1 MKKSVAALKAY
12 QAEQPLEAI
21 KDQYQLETLARLS
34 ANESVY
40 GPTPK
45 VKEALAAVTFD
56 RLNYYPDGSAQ
67 KLRQAVAQL
76 NQVDPE
82 MLVFG
87 VGADELIQLLTRLAL
102 EPGQNIIVPAPTF
115 GEYAIHA
122 QIEQAKTK
130 SVAVD
135 ASTGHVDFEGILA
148 AVDDQTSMVWL
159 ANPNNPTGVLES
171 AADIQGLLQ
180 QLPESVYLVV
190 DEAYI
195 DFADTSDN
203 TVVPLLADYPNLII
217 LRTLSKAYG
226 LANLRIGYGMMDA
239 TLAQKLN
246 AVRLPYNLSDFQIE
260 AGTAAVLDQDYLQK
274 TVAKVQAERN
284 KFEDFLRENQFEFYP
299 SQTNFLWVQVG
310 DAKPYGQALL
320 KEGLQISQRLSP
332 SWVRITLG
340 QPADNERMRQL
351 LVKIREENKEEKPV

>member
-12 QAEQPLEAI
+12 QAEQPLAAI

-122 QIEQAKTK
+122 QIEQAETK
-130 SVAVD
+130 SVAID
-135 ASTGHVDFEGILA
+135 ANTGHVDFEGILA

-171 AADIQGLLQ
+171 AGDIQGLLQ

-226 LANLRIGYGMMDA
+226 LANLRIGYGMMDVA
-239 TLAQKLN
+239 LAQKLN

-310 DAKPYGQALL
+310 DAKRYGQALL

-340 QPADNERMRQL
+340 QSADNERMRQL